1 MDRIKLTKD
10 IKDILNILNTYGK
23 GYIVGGYIRDYLL
36 GLSPKDCDFCTDIDY
51 PKLKEIFKGYS
62 PKEIGKAFGIIQI
75 VYKGKSYEIAK
86 LRRDVTFTSFRNV
99 AEVEFINDIYEDL
112 KRRDFTVN
120 AIAYNGSNLIY
131 LSQVEID
138 DIKNRVLRFVGNGKK
153 RIEEDPLRILRG
165 IRIAG
170 EKKLLIL
177 QETKQEIEECKSEIK
192 RVSIERIQD
201 EFFKM
206 LKGENSSNSFK
217 LLYDLGVFEELFPK
231 TYKNIKL
238 NEVLE
243 DLDKIDSL
251 FLLEESLVLK
261 LVVIFN
267 KSKDELNYLKLDNK
281 SKKSILNIIEN
292 LKKIKNINSKYEI
305 KKMIM
310 TIGVEDFKN
319 ILKIENL
326 RDDISL
332 IKEKFNEIIINNEPI
347 FLKELAISGK
357 DILNLEIKDGK
368 KIKELLEKSLDIVL
382 KNPELNKKNYLLK
395 LIEEEKIWSE
405 EYL

>member
-10 IKDILNILNTYGK
+10 IKDILNILNAHGK
-23 GYIVGGYIRDYLL
+23 GYIVGGYVRDYLL
-36 GLSPKDCDFCTDIDY
+36 GLIPKDCDFCTDIDY
-51 PKLKEIFKGYS
+51 SKLKDIFKDYS

-75 VYKGKSYEIAK
+75 VYKGKNYEIAK
-86 LRRDVTFTSFRNV
+86 LRRDVTFTSFRNI

-170 EKKLLIL
+170 EKNLLIL
-177 QETKQEIEECKSEIK
+177 EETKQEIEECKNEIK
-192 RVSIERIQD
+192 RVSIERVQD

-217 LLYDLGVFEELFPK
+217 SLYELGVFEELFPK

-243 DLDKIDSL
+243 NLDKIDNL
-251 FLLEESLVLK
+251 FLLEESLLLK
-261 LVVIFN
+261 LVIIFN

-292 LKKIKNINSKYEI
+292 LEKIKNICSKYEI

-310 TIGVEDFKN
+310 TIGLEDFKK

-382 KNPELNKKNYLLK
+382 KNPELNQKNYLLK
-395 LIEEEKIWSE
+395 LIEEEKI
-405 EYL
+405 

>member
-1 MDRIKLTKD
+1 MNRIKLTKD
-10 IKDILNILNTYGK
+10 IKDILNILNANGK
-23 GYIVGGYIRDYLL
+23 GYIVGGYVRDYLL
-36 GLSPKDCDFCTDIDY
+36 GLIPKDCDFCTDIDY
-51 PKLKEIFKGYS
+51 SKLKDIFKDYS

-86 LRRDVTFTSFRNV
+86 LRRDVTFTSFRNI

-177 QETKQEIEECKSEIK
+177 EETKQEIEECKNEIK
-192 RVSIERIQD
+192 RVSIERVQD

-217 LLYDLGVFEELFPK
+217 SLYDLGVFEELFPK

-238 NEVLE
+238 NEILE

-261 LVVIFN
+261 LVVIFT

-292 LKKIKNINSKYEI
+292 LEKIKNICSKYEI

-310 TIGVEDFKN
+310 TIGLEDFKN

-332 IKEKFNEIIINNEPI
+332 IKEKFNEIIMNNEPI

-382 KNPELNKKNYLLK
+382 KNPELNQKNYLLK
-395 LIEEEKIWSE
+395 LIEEEKI
-405 EYL
+405 

>member
-10 IKDILNILNTYGK
+10 IKDILNILNANGK
-23 GYIVGGYIRDYLL
+23 GYIVGGYVRDYLL
-36 GLSPKDCDFCTDIDY
+36 GLIPKDCDFCTDIDY
-51 PKLKEIFKGYS
+51 SKLKDIFKDYS

-86 LRRDVTFTSFRNV
+86 LRRDVTFTSFRNI

-177 QETKQEIEECKSEIK
+177 EETKQEIEECKNEIK
-192 RVSIERIQD
+192 RVSIERVQD

-217 LLYDLGVFEELFPK
+217 SLYDLGVFEELFPK

-238 NEVLE
+238 NEILE

-292 LKKIKNINSKYEI
+292 LEKIKNICSKYEI

-310 TIGVEDFKN
+310 TIGLEDFKN

-332 IKEKFNEIIINNEPI
+332 IKEKFNEIIMNNEPI

-357 DILNLEIKDGK
+357 DILNLGIKDGK

-382 KNPELNKKNYLLK
+382 KNPELNQKNYLLK
-395 LIEEEKIWSE
+395 LIEEEKN
-405 EYL
+405 

>member
-10 IKDILNILNTYGK
+10 IKDILNILNANGK
-23 GYIVGGYIRDYLL
+23 GYIVGGYVRDYLL
-36 GLSPKDCDFCTDIDY
+36 GLIPKDCDFCTDIDY
-51 PKLKEIFKGYS
+51 SKLKDIFKDYS

-86 LRRDVTFTSFRNV
+86 LRRDVTFTSFRNI

-177 QETKQEIEECKSEIK
+177 EETKQEIEECKNEIK
-192 RVSIERIQD
+192 RVSIERVQD

-217 LLYDLGVFEELFPK
+217 SLYDLGVFEELFPK

-238 NEVLE
+238 NEILE

-292 LKKIKNINSKYEI
+292 LEKIKNICSKYEI

-310 TIGVEDFKN
+310 TIGLEDFKN

-332 IKEKFNEIIINNEPI
+332 IKEKFNEIIMNNEPI
-347 FLKELAISGK
+347 FLKELVISGK
-357 DILNLEIKDGK
+357 DILNLGMKDGK

-382 KNPELNKKNYLLK
+382 KNPELNQKNYLLK
-395 LIEEEKIWSE
+395 LIEEEKI
-405 EYL
+405 

>member
-10 IKDILNILNTYGK
+10 IKEILNILNTHGK

-36 GLSPKDCDFCTDIDY
+36 GLTPKDCDFCTDIDY
-51 PKLKEIFKGYS
+51 SKLKDIFKDYS

-75 VYKGKSYEIAK
+75 VYNGKSYEIAK
-86 LRRDVTFTSFRNV
+86 LRKDVTFTSFRNI

-177 QETKQEIEECKSEIK
+177 EKTKQEIKECKNEIK
-192 RVSIERIQD
+192 RVSIERVQD

-217 LLYDLGVFEELFPK
+217 SLYELGVFEELFPK
-231 TYKNIKL
+231 THKNIKL

-281 SKKSILNIIEN
+281 SKKSILNI
-292 LKKIKNINSKYEI
+292 
-305 KKMIM
+305 
-310 TIGVEDFKN
+310 
-319 ILKIENL
+319 
-326 RDDISL
+326 
-332 IKEKFNEIIINNEPI
+332 
-347 FLKELAISGK
+347 
-357 DILNLEIKDGK
+357 
-368 KIKELLEKSLDIVL
+368 
-382 KNPELNKKNYLLK
+382 
-395 LIEEEKIWSE
+395 
-405 EYL
+405 

>member
-10 IKDILNILNTYGK
+10 IKEILNILNTHGK

-36 GLSPKDCDFCTDIDY
+36 GLTPKDCDFCTDIDY
-51 PKLKEIFKGYS
+51 SKLKDIFKDYS

-75 VYKGKSYEIAK
+75 VYNGKSYEIAK
-86 LRRDVTFTSFRNV
+86 LRRDVTFTSFRNI

-177 QETKQEIEECKSEIK
+177 EKTKQEIKECKNEIK
-192 RVSIERIQD
+192 RVSIERVQD

-217 LLYDLGVFEELFPK
+217 SLYDLGVFEVIFPK

-292 LKKIKNINSKYEI
+292 LEKIKNISSKYEI

-310 TIGVEDFKN
+310 TIGLEDFKN

-326 RDDISL
+326 RDNISL
-332 IKEKFNEIIINNEPI
+332 IKEKFNEILINNEPI
-347 FLKELAISGK
+347 FMKALAISGK
-357 DILNLEIKDGK
+357 DILDLEIKDGK

-382 KNPELNKKNYLLK
+382 KNPELNQKNYLLK
-395 LIEEEKIWSE
+395 LIEEEKN
-405 EYL
+405 

>member
-10 IKDILNILNTYGK
+10 IKEILNILNTHGK

-36 GLSPKDCDFCTDIDY
+36 GLTPKDCDFCTDIDY
-51 PKLKEIFKGYS
+51 SKLKDIFKDYS

-75 VYKGKSYEIAK
+75 VYNGKSYEIAK
-86 LRRDVTFTSFRNV
+86 LRRDVTFTSFRNI

-138 DIKNRVLRFVGNGKK
+138 DIKNKVLRFVGNGKK
-153 RIEEDPLRILRG
+153 RIQEDPLRILRG

-177 QETKQEIEECKSEIK
+177 EKTKQEIKECKNEIK
-192 RVSIERIQD
+192 RVSIERVQD
-201 EFFKM
+201 EFFKI

-217 LLYDLGVFEELFPK
+217 FLYDLGVFEVIFPK

-251 FLLEESLVLK
+251 FLLEESLALK

-292 LKKIKNINSKYEI
+292 LEKIKNISSKYEI

-310 TIGVEDFKN
+310 TIGLEDFKN

-326 RDDISL
+326 RDNMSL
-332 IKEKFNEIIINNEPI
+332 IKEKFNEILINNEPI
-347 FLKELAISGK
+347 FMKELAISGK
-357 DILNLEIKDGK
+357 DILDLEIKDGK

-382 KNPELNKKNYLLK
+382 KNPELNQKNYLLK
-395 LIEEEKIWSE
+395 LIEEEKI
-405 EYL
+405 

>member
-10 IKDILNILNTYGK
+10 IKDILNILNAHGK
-23 GYIVGGYIRDYLL
+23 GYIVGGYVRDYLL
-36 GLSPKDCDFCTDIDY
+36 GLIPKDCDFCTDIDY
-51 PKLKEIFKGYS
+51 SKLKDIFKDYS

-86 LRRDVTFTSFRNV
+86 LRRDVTFTSFRNI

-177 QETKQEIEECKSEIK
+177 EETKQEIEECKNEIK
-192 RVSIERIQD
+192 RVSIERVQD

-217 LLYDLGVFEELFPK
+217 SLYDLGVFEELFPK

-238 NEVLE
+238 NEILE

-292 LKKIKNINSKYEI
+292 LEKIKNICSKYEI

-310 TIGVEDFKN
+310 TIGLEDFKN

-332 IKEKFNEIIINNEPI
+332 IKEKFNEIIMNNEPI

-357 DILNLEIKDGK
+357 DILNLGIKDGK

-382 KNPELNKKNYLLK
+382 KNPELNQKNYLLK
-395 LIEEEKIWSE
+395 LIEEEKI
-405 EYL
+405 

>member
-10 IKDILNILNTYGK
+10 IKDILNILNANGK
-23 GYIVGGYIRDYLL
+23 GYIVGGYVRDYLL
-36 GLSPKDCDFCTDIDY
+36 GLIPKDCDFCTDIDY
-51 PKLKEIFKGYS
+51 SKLKDIFKDYS

-86 LRRDVTFTSFRNV
+86 LRRDVTFTSFRNI

-177 QETKQEIEECKSEIK
+177 EETKQEIEECKNEIK
-192 RVSIERIQD
+192 RVSIERVQD

-217 LLYDLGVFEELFPK
+217 SLYDLGVFEELFPK

-238 NEVLE
+238 NEILE
-243 DLDKIDSL
+243 ELDKIDSL

-292 LKKIKNINSKYEI
+292 LKKIKNISSKYEI

-310 TIGVEDFKN
+310 TIGLEDFKN

-332 IKEKFNEIIINNEPI
+332 IKEKFNEIIMNNEPI

-357 DILNLEIKDGK
+357 DILNLGIKDGK

-382 KNPELNKKNYLLK
+382 KNPELNQKNYLLK
-395 LIEEEKIWSE
+395 LIEEEKI
-405 EYL
+405 

>member
-120 AIAYNGSNLIY
+120 AIAYNGENLVY
-131 LSQVEID
+131 SSEKEMS
-138 DIKNRVLRFVGNGKK
+138 DIRNRVLRFVGNGKK

-170 EKKLLIL
+170 EKNLLIL
-177 QETKQEIEECKSEIK
+177 EKTKQEIKECKNEIK
-192 RVSIERIQD
+192 RVSIERVQD

-217 LLYDLGVFEELFPK
+217 FLYDLGVFEEIFPK

-292 LKKIKNINSKYEI
+292 LEKIKNISSKYEI

-310 TIGVEDFKN
+310 TIGIEDFKN

-326 RDDISL
+326 RDNMSL
-332 IKEKFNEIIINNEPI
+332 IKEKFNEILINNEPI
-347 FLKELAISGK
+347 SMKTLAISGK
-357 DILNLEIKDGK
+357 DILDLEIKDGK
-368 KIKELLEKSLDIVL
+368 KIKEILEKSLDIVL
-382 KNPELNKKNYLLK
+382 KNPELNQKNYLLK
-395 LIEEEKIWSE
+395 LIEEEKI
-405 EYL
+405 

>member
-10 IKDILNILNTYGK
+10 IKDILNILNAHGK
-23 GYIVGGYIRDYLL
+23 GYIVGGYVRDYLL
-36 GLSPKDCDFCTDIDY
+36 GLIPKDCDFCTDIDY
-51 PKLKEIFKGYS
+51 SKLKDIFKDYS

-86 LRRDVTFTSFRNV
+86 LRRDVTFTSFRNI

-177 QETKQEIEECKSEIK
+177 EETKQEIEECKNEIK
-192 RVSIERIQD
+192 RVSIERVQD

-217 LLYDLGVFEELFPK
+217 SLYDLGVFEELFPK

-238 NEVLE
+238 NEILE

-292 LKKIKNINSKYEI
+292 LEKIKNICSKYEI

-310 TIGVEDFKN
+310 TIGLEDFKN

-332 IKEKFNEIIINNEPI
+332 IKEKFNEIIMNNEPI

-382 KNPELNKKNYLLK
+382 KNPKLNQKNYLLK
-395 LIEEEKIWSE
+395 LIEEEKI
-405 EYL
+405 

>member
-10 IKDILNILNTYGK
+10 IKDILNILNAHGK
-23 GYIVGGYIRDYLL
+23 GYIVGGYVRDYLL
-36 GLSPKDCDFCTDIDY
+36 GLIPKDCDFCTDIDY
-51 PKLKEIFKGYS
+51 SKLKDIFKDYS

-86 LRRDVTFTSFRNV
+86 LRRDVTFTSFRNI

-177 QETKQEIEECKSEIK
+177 EETKQEIEECKNEIK
-192 RVSIERIQD
+192 RVSIERVQD

-217 LLYDLGVFEELFPK
+217 SLYDLGVFEELFPK

-238 NEVLE
+238 NEILE

-261 LVVIFN
+261 LVVIFT

-292 LKKIKNINSKYEI
+292 LEKIKNICSKYEI

-310 TIGVEDFKN
+310 TIGLEDFKN

-332 IKEKFNEIIINNEPI
+332 IKEKFNEIIMNNEPI
-347 FLKELAISGK
+347 FLKELVISGK
-357 DILNLEIKDGK
+357 DILNLGIKDGK

-382 KNPELNKKNYLLK
+382 KNPELNQKNYLLK
-395 LIEEEKIWSE
+395 LIEEEKI
-405 EYL
+405 

>member
-51 PKLKEIFKGYS
+51 PKLKEIFKDYS

-395 LIEEEKIWSE
+395 LIEEEKI
-405 EYL
+405 

>member
-395 LIEEEKIWSE
+395 LIEEEKI
-405 EYL
+405 

>member
-10 IKDILNILNTYGK
+10 IKEILNILNAHGK
-23 GYIVGGYIRDYLL
+23 GYIVGGYVRDYLL
-36 GLSPKDCDFCTDIDY
+36 GLIPKDCDFCTDIDY
-51 PKLKEIFKGYS
+51 SKLKDIFKDYS

-86 LRRDVTFTSFRNV
+86 LRRDVAFTSFRNI

-177 QETKQEIEECKSEIK
+177 EETKQEIEECKNEIK
-192 RVSIERIQD
+192 RVSIERVQD

-217 LLYDLGVFEELFPK
+217 SLYDLGVFEELFPK

-238 NEVLE
+238 NEILE

-292 LKKIKNINSKYEI
+292 LEKIKNICSKYEI

-310 TIGVEDFKN
+310 TIGLEDFKN

-332 IKEKFNEIIINNEPI
+332 IKEKFNEIIMNNEPI

-382 KNPELNKKNYLLK
+382 KNPELNQKNYLLK
-395 LIEEEKIWSE
+395 LIEEEKI
-405 EYL
+405 

>member
-10 IKDILNILNTYGK
+10 IKEILNILNAHGK
-23 GYIVGGYIRDYLL
+23 GYIVGGYVRDYLL
-36 GLSPKDCDFCTDIDY
+36 GLIPKDCDFCTDIDY
-51 PKLKEIFKGYS
+51 SKLKDIFKDYS

-86 LRRDVTFTSFRNV
+86 LRKDVTFTSFRNI

-177 QETKQEIEECKSEIK
+177 EETKQEIEECKNEIK
-192 RVSIERIQD
+192 RVSIERVQD

-217 LLYDLGVFEELFPK
+217 SLYDLGVFEELFPK

-238 NEVLE
+238 NEILE

-292 LKKIKNINSKYEI
+292 LEKIKNICSKYEI

-310 TIGVEDFKN
+310 TIGLEDFKN

-332 IKEKFNEIIINNEPI
+332 IKEKFNEIIMNNEPI

-382 KNPELNKKNYLLK
+382 KNPELNQKNYLLK
-395 LIEEEKIWSE
+395 LIEEEKI
-405 EYL
+405 

>member
-10 IKDILNILNTYGK
+10 IKEILNILNAHGK

-36 GLSPKDCDFCTDIDY
+36 GLTPKECDFCTDIDY
-51 PKLKEIFKGYS
+51 SKLKDIFKDYS

-75 VYKGKSYEIAK
+75 VYNGKSYEIAK
-86 LRRDVTFTSFRNV
+86 LRRDVTFTSFRNI

-138 DIKNRVLRFVGNGKK
+138 DIKNKVLRFVGNGKK

-177 QETKQEIEECKSEIK
+177 EKTKQEIKECKNEIK
-192 RVSIERIQD
+192 RVSIERVQD
-201 EFFKM
+201 EFFKI

-217 LLYDLGVFEELFPK
+217 FLYDLGVFEVIFPK

-292 LKKIKNINSKYEI
+292 LEKIKNISSKYEI

-310 TIGVEDFKN
+310 TIGLEDFKN

-332 IKEKFNEIIINNEPI
+332 IKEKFNEILINNEPI
-347 FLKELAISGK
+347 FMKELAISGK
-357 DILNLEIKDGK
+357 DILDLEIKDGK

-382 KNPELNKKNYLLK
+382 KNPELNQKNYLLK
-395 LIEEEKIWSE
+395 LIEEEKI
-405 EYL
+405 

>member
-10 IKDILNILNTYGK
+10 IKDILNILNANGK
-23 GYIVGGYIRDYLL
+23 GYIVGGYVRDYLL
-36 GLSPKDCDFCTDIDY
+36 GLIPKDCDFCTDIDY
-51 PKLKEIFKGYS
+51 SKLKDIFKDYS

-86 LRRDVTFTSFRNV
+86 LRRDVTFTSFRNI

-138 DIKNRVLRFVGNGKK
+138 DIKNRILRFVGNGKK

-177 QETKQEIEECKSEIK
+177 EETKQEIEECKNEIK
-192 RVSIERIQD
+192 RVSIERVQD

-217 LLYDLGVFEELFPK
+217 SLYDLGVFEELFPK

-238 NEVLE
+238 NEISE

-292 LKKIKNINSKYEI
+292 LKKIKNISSKYEI

-310 TIGVEDFKN
+310 TIGLEDFKN

-332 IKEKFNEIIINNEPI
+332 IKEKFNEIIMNNEPI

-357 DILNLEIKDGK
+357 DILNLGIKDGK

-382 KNPELNKKNYLLK
+382 KNPELNQKNYLLK
-395 LIEEEKIWSE
+395 LIEEEKI
-405 EYL
+405 

>member
-10 IKDILNILNTYGK
+10 IKDILNILNAHGK
-23 GYIVGGYIRDYLL
+23 GYIVGGYVRDYLL
-36 GLSPKDCDFCTDIDY
+36 GLIPKDCDFCTDIDY
-51 PKLKEIFKGYS
+51 SKLKDIFKDYS

-86 LRRDVTFTSFRNV
+86 LRRDVTFTSFRNI

-177 QETKQEIEECKSEIK
+177 EETKQEIEECKNEIK
-192 RVSIERIQD
+192 RVSIERVQD

-217 LLYDLGVFEELFPK
+217 SLYDLGVFEELFPK

-238 NEVLE
+238 NEILE

-292 LKKIKNINSKYEI
+292 LEKIKNICSKYEI

-310 TIGVEDFKN
+310 TIGLEDFKN

-332 IKEKFNEIIINNEPI
+332 IKEKFNEIIMNNEPI

-382 KNPELNKKNYLLK
+382 KNPELNQKNYLLK
-395 LIEEEKIWSE
+395 LIEEEKI
-405 EYL
+405 

>member
-10 IKDILNILNTYGK
+10 IKEILNILNTHGK

-36 GLSPKDCDFCTDIDY
+36 GLTPKDCDFCTDIDY
-51 PKLKEIFKGYS
+51 SKLKDIFKDYS

-75 VYKGKSYEIAK
+75 VYNGKSYEIAK
-86 LRRDVTFTSFRNV
+86 LRRDVTFTSFRNI

-177 QETKQEIEECKSEIK
+177 EKTKQEIKECKNEIK
-192 RVSIERIQD
+192 RVSIERVQD

-217 LLYDLGVFEELFPK
+217 SLYELGVFEELFPK
-231 TYKNIKL
+231 THKNIKL

-292 LKKIKNINSKYEI
+292 LEKIKNISSKYEI

-310 TIGVEDFKN
+310 TIGLEDFKN

-326 RDDISL
+326 RDNISL
-332 IKEKFNEIIINNEPI
+332 IKEKFNEILINNEPI
-347 FLKELAISGK
+347 FMKALAISGK
-357 DILNLEIKDGK
+357 DILDLEIKDGK

-382 KNPELNKKNYLLK
+382 KNPELNQKNYLLK
-395 LIEEEKIWSE
+395 LIEEEKI
-405 EYL
+405 

>member
-10 IKDILNILNTYGK
+10 IKDILNILNAHGK
-23 GYIVGGYIRDYLL
+23 GYIVGGYVRDYLL
-36 GLSPKDCDFCTDIDY
+36 GLIPKDCDFCTDIDY
-51 PKLKEIFKGYS
+51 SKLKDIFKDYS

-86 LRRDVTFTSFRNV
+86 LRRDVAFTSFRNI

-177 QETKQEIEECKSEIK
+177 EETKQEIEECKNEIK
-192 RVSIERIQD
+192 RVSIERVQD

-217 LLYDLGVFEELFPK
+217 SLYDLGVFEELFPK

-238 NEVLE
+238 NEILE

-292 LKKIKNINSKYEI
+292 LEKIKNICSKYEI

-310 TIGVEDFKN
+310 TIGLEDFKN

-332 IKEKFNEIIINNEPI
+332 IKEKFNEIIMNNEPI

-382 KNPELNKKNYLLK
+382 KNPELNQKNYLLK
-395 LIEEEKIWSE
+395 LIEEEKI
-405 EYL
+405 

>member
-10 IKDILNILNTYGK
+10 IKEILNILNTHGK

-36 GLSPKDCDFCTDIDY
+36 GLTPKDCDFCTDIDY
-51 PKLKEIFKGYS
+51 SKLKDIFKDYS

-75 VYKGKSYEIAK
+75 VYNGKSYEIAK
-86 LRRDVTFTSFRNV
+86 LRKDVTFTSFRNI

-170 EKKLLIL
+170 EKNLLIL
-177 QETKQEIEECKSEIK
+177 EKTKQEIKECKNEIK
-192 RVSIERIQD
+192 RVSIERVQD

-217 LLYDLGVFEELFPK
+217 SLYELGVFEELFPK
-231 TYKNIKL
+231 THKNIKL

-292 LKKIKNINSKYEI
+292 LEKIKNISSKYEI

-310 TIGVEDFKN
+310 TIGLEDFKN

-326 RDDISL
+326 RDNISL
-332 IKEKFNEIIINNEPI
+332 IKEKFNEILINNEPI
-347 FLKELAISGK
+347 FMKALAISGK
-357 DILNLEIKDGK
+357 DILDLEIKDGK

-382 KNPELNKKNYLLK
+382 KNPELNQKNYLLK
-395 LIEEEKIWSE
+395 LIEEEKI
-405 EYL
+405 

>member
-1 MDRIKLTKD
+1 MKKIKLTKD

-23 GYIVGGYIRDYLL
+23 GYIVGGYVRDYLL

-51 PKLKEIFKGYS
+51 PKLKEIFKDYS

-75 VYKGKSYEIAK
+75 IYKGKNYEIAK
-86 LRRDVTFTSFRNV
+86 LRKDLAFTSFRNV
-99 AEVEFINDIYEDL
+99 AEVEFISDIYEDL

-120 AIAYNGSNLIY
+120 AIAYNGENLVY
-131 LSQVEID
+131 SSEIEMS
-138 DIKNRVLRFVGNGKK
+138 DIRNRVLRFVGNGKK

-170 EKKLLIL
+170 EKELLIL
-177 QETKQEIEECKSEIK
+177 KETEKEVKECKSEIK

-231 TYKNIKL
+231 TYENMNL

-243 DLDKIDSL
+243 ELDKIDRL
-251 FLLEESLVLK
+251 FLLEESLILK
-261 LVVIFN
+261 LVIIF
-267 KSKDELNYLKLDNK
+267 SKNEEELNILKLDNK
-281 SKKSILNIIEN
+281 NKKSILNIIRN
-292 LKKIKNINSKYEI
+292 LKKVRNDYSKYEI
-305 KKMIM
+305 KKIIIN
-310 TIGVEDFKN
+310 IGIKDFESL
-319 ILKIENL
+319 LKIEGL
-326 RDDISL
+326 RNNISL
-332 IKEKFNEIIINNEPI
+332 IKERFNEIIVNNEPI
-347 FLKELAISGK
+347 FIKDLLISGK
-357 DILNLEIKDGK
+357 DILDLKIKDGK

-382 KNPELNKKNYLLK
+382 KNPKLNQKNYLLK
-395 LIEEEKIWSE
+395 LIEEEKI
-405 EYL
+405 

>member
-10 IKDILNILNTYGK
+10 IKDILNILNAHGK
-23 GYIVGGYIRDYLL
+23 GYIVGGYVRDYLL
-36 GLSPKDCDFCTDIDY
+36 GLIPKDCDFCTDIDY
-51 PKLKEIFKGYS
+51 SKLKDIFKDYS

-75 VYKGKSYEIAK
+75 VYKGKNYEIAK
-86 LRRDVTFTSFRNV
+86 LRRDMTFTSFRNI

-170 EKKLLIL
+170 EKNLLIL
-177 QETKQEIEECKSEIK
+177 EETKQEIEECKNEIK
-192 RVSIERIQD
+192 RVSIERVQD

-217 LLYDLGVFEELFPK
+217 SLYELGVFEELFPK

-243 DLDKIDSL
+243 NLDKIDNL
-251 FLLEESLVLK
+251 FLLEESLLLK
-261 LVVIFN
+261 LVIIFN

-292 LKKIKNINSKYEI
+292 LEKIKNICSKYEI

-310 TIGVEDFKN
+310 TIGLEDFKK

-382 KNPELNKKNYLLK
+382 KNPELNQKNYLLK
-395 LIEEEKIWSE
+395 LIEEEKI
-405 EYL
+405 

>member
-10 IKDILNILNTYGK
+10 IKDILNILNANGK
-23 GYIVGGYIRDYLL
+23 GYIVGGYVRDYLL
-36 GLSPKDCDFCTDIDY
+36 GLIPKDCDFCTDIDY
-51 PKLKEIFKGYS
+51 SKLKDIFKDYS

-86 LRRDVTFTSFRNV
+86 LRRDVTFTSFRNI

-138 DIKNRVLRFVGNGKK
+138 DIKNRILRFVGNGKK

-177 QETKQEIEECKSEIK
+177 EETKQEIEECKNEIK
-192 RVSIERIQD
+192 RVSIERVQD

-217 LLYDLGVFEELFPK
+217 SLYDLGVFEELFPK

-238 NEVLE
+238 NEILE

-261 LVVIFN
+261 LVVIFT

-292 LKKIKNINSKYEI
+292 LEKIKNICSKYEI

-310 TIGVEDFKN
+310 TIGLEDFKN

-332 IKEKFNEIIINNEPI
+332 IKEKFNEIIMNNEPI

-357 DILNLEIKDGK
+357 DILNLGIKDGK

-382 KNPELNKKNYLLK
+382 KNHELNQKNYLLK
-395 LIEEEKIWSE
+395 LIEEEKI
-405 EYL
+405 

>member
-10 IKDILNILNTYGK
+10 IKDILNILNANGK
-23 GYIVGGYIRDYLL
+23 GYIVGGYVRDYLL
-36 GLSPKDCDFCTDIDY
+36 GLIPKDCDFCTDIDY
-51 PKLKEIFKGYS
+51 SKLKDIFKDYS

-86 LRRDVTFTSFRNV
+86 LRRDVTFTSFRNI

-177 QETKQEIEECKSEIK
+177 EETKQEIEECKNEIK
-192 RVSIERIQD
+192 RVSIERVQD

-217 LLYDLGVFEELFPK
+217 SLYDLGVFEELFPK

-238 NEVLE
+238 NEILE

-292 LKKIKNINSKYEI
+292 LEKIKNICSKYEI

-310 TIGVEDFKN
+310 TIGLEDFKN

-332 IKEKFNEIIINNEPI
+332 IKEKFNEIIMNNEPI

-357 DILNLEIKDGK
+357 DILNLGIKDGK

-382 KNPELNKKNYLLK
+382 KNPELNQKNYLLK
-395 LIEEEKIWSE
+395 LIEEEKI
-405 EYL
+405 

>member
-10 IKDILNILNTYGK
+10 IKDILNILNANGK
-23 GYIVGGYIRDYLL
+23 GYIVGGYVRDYLL
-36 GLSPKDCDFCTDIDY
+36 GLIPKDCDFCTDIDY
-51 PKLKEIFKGYS
+51 SKLKDIFKDYS

-86 LRRDVTFTSFRNV
+86 LRRDVTFTSFRNI

-177 QETKQEIEECKSEIK
+177 EETKQEIEECKNEIK
-192 RVSIERIQD
+192 RVSIERVQD

-217 LLYDLGVFEELFPK
+217 SLYDLGVFEELFPK

-238 NEVLE
+238 NEISE

-281 SKKSILNIIEN
+281 SKKS
-292 LKKIKNINSKYEI
+292 
-305 KKMIM
+305 
-310 TIGVEDFKN
+310 
-319 ILKIENL
+319 
-326 RDDISL
+326 
-332 IKEKFNEIIINNEPI
+332 
-347 FLKELAISGK
+347 
-357 DILNLEIKDGK
+357 
-368 KIKELLEKSLDIVL
+368 
-382 KNPELNKKNYLLK
+382 
-395 LIEEEKIWSE
+395 
-405 EYL
+405 

>member
-10 IKDILNILNTYGK
+10 IKDILNILNAHGK
-23 GYIVGGYIRDYLL
+23 GYIVGGYVRDYLL
-36 GLSPKDCDFCTDIDY
+36 GLIPKDCDFCTDIDY
-51 PKLKEIFKGYS
+51 SKLKDIFKDYS

-75 VYKGKSYEIAK
+75 VYNGKSYEIAK
-86 LRRDVTFTSFRNV
+86 LRRDVTFTSFRNI

-170 EKKLLIL
+170 EKNLLIL
-177 QETKQEIEECKSEIK
+177 EKTKQEIKECKNEIK
-192 RVSIERIQD
+192 RVSIERVQD

-217 LLYDLGVFEELFPK
+217 FLYDLGVFEEIFPK

-292 LKKIKNINSKYEI
+292 LEKIKNISSKYEI

-326 RDDISL
+326 RDNMSL
-332 IKEKFNEIIINNEPI
+332 IKEKFNEILINNEPI
-347 FLKELAISGK
+347 SMKTLAISGK
-357 DILNLEIKDGK
+357 DILDLEIKDGK
-368 KIKELLEKSLDIVL
+368 KIKEILEKSLDIVL
-382 KNPELNKKNYLLK
+382 KNPELNQKNYLLK
-395 LIEEEKIWSE
+395 LIEEEKI
-405 EYL
+405 

>member
-10 IKDILNILNTYGK
+10 IKDILNILNANGK
-23 GYIVGGYIRDYLL
+23 GYIVGGYVRDYLL
-36 GLSPKDCDFCTDIDY
+36 GLIPKDCDFCTDIDY
-51 PKLKEIFKGYS
+51 SKLKDIFKDYS

-86 LRRDVTFTSFRNV
+86 LRRDVTFTSFRNI

-177 QETKQEIEECKSEIK
+177 EETKQEIEECKNEIK
-192 RVSIERIQD
+192 RVSIERVQD

-217 LLYDLGVFEELFPK
+217 SLYDLGVFEELFPK

-238 NEVLE
+238 NEILE

-292 LKKIKNINSKYEI
+292 LEKIKNICSKYEI

-310 TIGVEDFKN
+310 TIGLEDFKN

-332 IKEKFNEIIINNEPI
+332 IKEKFNEIIMNNEPI

-382 KNPELNKKNYLLK
+382 KNPELNQKNYLLK
-395 LIEEEKIWSE
+395 LIEEEKI
-405 EYL
+405 

>member
-10 IKDILNILNTYGK
+10 IKDILNILNANGK
-23 GYIVGGYIRDYLL
+23 GYIVGGYVRDYLL
-36 GLSPKDCDFCTDIDY
+36 GLIPKDCDFCTDIDY
-51 PKLKEIFKGYS
+51 SKLKDIFKDYS

-86 LRRDVTFTSFRNV
+86 LRRDVTFTSFRNI

-131 LSQVEID
+131 LSQVEIE

-177 QETKQEIEECKSEIK
+177 EETKQEIEECKNEIK
-192 RVSIERIQD
+192 RVSIERVQD

-217 LLYDLGVFEELFPK
+217 SLYDLGVFEELFPK

-238 NEVLE
+238 NEILE

-292 LKKIKNINSKYEI
+292 LEKIKNICSKYEI

-310 TIGVEDFKN
+310 TIGLEDFKN

-332 IKEKFNEIIINNEPI
+332 IKEKFNEIIMNNEPI
-347 FLKELAISGK
+347 FLKELVISGK
-357 DILNLEIKDGK
+357 DILNLGIKDGK

-382 KNPELNKKNYLLK
+382 KNPELNQKNYLLK
-395 LIEEEKIWSE
+395 LIEEEKI
-405 EYL
+405 

>member
-1 MDRIKLTKD
+1 MKKIKLTKD

-23 GYIVGGYIRDYLL
+23 GYIVGGYVRDYLL

-51 PKLKEIFKGYS
+51 PKLKEIFKDYS

-75 VYKGKSYEIAK
+75 IYKGKSYEIAK
-86 LRRDVTFTSFRNV
+86 LRKDLAFTSFRNV
-99 AEVEFINDIYEDL
+99 AEVEFISDIYEDL

-120 AIAYNGSNLIY
+120 AIAYNGENLVY
-131 LSQVEID
+131 SSEIEMS
-138 DIKNRVLRFVGNGKK
+138 DIRNRVLRFVGNGKK

-170 EKKLLIL
+170 EKELLIL
-177 QETKQEIEECKSEIK
+177 KETEKEIKECKSEIK

-231 TYKNIKL
+231 TYENMNL

-243 DLDKIDSL
+243 ELDKIDRL
-251 FLLEESLVLK
+251 FLLEESLILK
-261 LVVIFN
+261 LVIIF
-267 KSKDELNYLKLDNK
+267 SKNEEELNILKLDNK
-281 SKKSILNIIEN
+281 NKKSILNIIRN
-292 LKKIKNINSKYEI
+292 LKKVRNDCSKYEI
-305 KKMIM
+305 KKIIIN
-310 TIGVEDFKN
+310 IGIKDFESL
-319 ILKIENL
+319 LKIEGL
-326 RDDISL
+326 RNNISL
-332 IKEKFNEIIINNEPI
+332 IKERFNEIIVNNEPI
-347 FLKELAISGK
+347 FIKDLLISGK
-357 DILNLEIKDGK
+357 DILDLKIKDGK

-382 KNPELNKKNYLLK
+382 KNPKLNQKNYLLK
-395 LIEEEKIWSE
+395 LIEEEKI
-405 EYL
+405 

>member
-10 IKDILNILNTYGK
+10 IKDILNILNANGK
-23 GYIVGGYIRDYLL
+23 GYIVGGYVRDYLL
-36 GLSPKDCDFCTDIDY
+36 GLIPKDCDFCTDIDY
-51 PKLKEIFKGYS
+51 SKLKDIFKDYS

-86 LRRDVTFTSFRNV
+86 LRRDVTFTSFRNI

-138 DIKNRVLRFVGNGKK
+138 DIKNRILRFVGNGKK

-177 QETKQEIEECKSEIK
+177 EETKQEIEECKNEIK
-192 RVSIERIQD
+192 RVSIERVQD

-217 LLYDLGVFEELFPK
+217 SLYDLGVFEELFPK

-238 NEVLE
+238 NEILE

-261 LVVIFN
+261 LVVIFT

-292 LKKIKNINSKYEI
+292 LEKIKNICSKYEI

-310 TIGVEDFKN
+310 TIGLEDFKN

-332 IKEKFNEIIINNEPI
+332 IKEKFNEIIMNNEPI

-357 DILNLEIKDGK
+357 DILNLGIKDGK

-382 KNPELNKKNYLLK
+382 KNPELNQKNYLLK
-395 LIEEEKIWSE
+395 LIEEEKI
-405 EYL
+405 